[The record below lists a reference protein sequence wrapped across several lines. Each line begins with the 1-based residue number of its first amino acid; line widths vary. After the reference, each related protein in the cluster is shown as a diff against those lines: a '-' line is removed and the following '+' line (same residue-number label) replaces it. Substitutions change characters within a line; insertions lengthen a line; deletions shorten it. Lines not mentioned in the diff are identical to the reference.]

1 MGVGVGAGVEYSSH
15 NRVMSA
21 EYHDDFIRP
30 DLMILPPVKSGLM
43 NLGAL
48 SLISSKVMMRVE
60 MSYK

>member
-1 MGVGVGAGVEYSSH
+1 
-15 NRVMSA
+15 MSA

-48 SLISSKVMMRVE
+48 SLISSIVMMRVE

>member
-1 MGVGVGAGVEYSSH
+1 MGVGVGVEYPSH

-21 EYHDDFIRP
+21 EYHDFIRP

-48 SLISSKVMMRVE
+48 SLISSIVMMRVE